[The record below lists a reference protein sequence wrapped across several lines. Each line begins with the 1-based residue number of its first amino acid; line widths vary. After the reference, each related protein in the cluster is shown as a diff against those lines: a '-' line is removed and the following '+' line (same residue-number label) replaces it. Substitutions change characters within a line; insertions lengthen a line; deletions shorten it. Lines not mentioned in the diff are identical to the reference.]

1 MVEEFLKRGWR
12 VFCTMRNSEQR
23 KYILAELLEKYPE
36 LTLLELEV
44 TNKNQ
49 RDAVVKT
56 IEQSG
61 KLDCLINNAGFGL
74 LGALEDLSE
83 EQIRQQMEVNFYAPV
98 FLTRALL
105 PLLRQTQGNVIFIS
119 SVCGYIGFP
128 LMSAYCASKYSLEGF
143 AESLYHELEPHI
155 DVTLIELGLTKSNF
169 RKNAIWGI
177 GQNQAY
183 HKMTENYHLWQDELS
198 PKAKNNVPLVARRVA
213 DIAEKRVHHQLR
225 VRVGEEAIF
234 THLIKRLLPEMIW
247 LKALKMLFH
256 RKLLTDG
263 KIKINFILL
272 SFFLILASFASL
284 RFV

>member
-1 MVEEFLKRGWR
+1 MKSVLITGCSSGLGLGMVEEFLKRGWR

-23 KYILAELLEKYPE
+23 RYLLAELLDKYPE

-44 TNKNQ
+44 TNKSQ

-61 KLDCLINNAGFGL
+61 KLDCLVNNAGFGL
-74 LGALEDLSE
+74 LGALENLSE

-143 AESLYHELEPHI
+143 AESLYHELEPHKV

-169 RKNAIWGI
+169 RKNLIWGI
-177 GQNQAY
+177 GQNQTY
-183 HKMTENYHLWQDELS
+183 HKMTENYHSWQDELT
-198 PKAKNNVPLVARRVA
+198 PKAKNNAPLVARRVA
-213 DIAEKRVHHQLR
+213 DIAEKRAHHQLR
-225 VRVGEEAIF
+225 IRVGEEAIF
-234 THLIKRLLPEMIW
+234 THLFKRLLPETIW

-256 RKLLTDG
+256 RKLLKDTN
-263 KIKINFILL
+263 I
-272 SFFLILASFASL
+272 
-284 RFV
+284 